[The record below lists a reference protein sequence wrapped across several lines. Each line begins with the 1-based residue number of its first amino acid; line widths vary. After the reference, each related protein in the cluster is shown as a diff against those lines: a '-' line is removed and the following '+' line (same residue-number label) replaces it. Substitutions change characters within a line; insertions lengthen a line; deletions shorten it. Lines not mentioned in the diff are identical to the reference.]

1 MVLLGIGGVL
11 YTIGAILFYLQRP
24 RLVPHIFGYHE
35 IWHVFTV
42 LAGITQFIG
51 IGFIVTQTN

>member
-1 MVLLGIGGVL
+1 
-11 YTIGAILFYLQRP
+11 
-24 RLVPHIFGYHE
+24 LVPHIFGYHE

-51 IGFIVTQTN
+51 IGFIVAQAN